1 MLGFE
6 VTEQKRRKFKSEH
19 VAFLVSKQSL
29 ISQAHLSLKQRAKM
43 FHRQFPDMRISANT
57 IRRLYMQNG
66 IKFKFISRAKREVNY
81 DVPYF
86 RDWFYRMRS

>member
-6 VTEQKRRKFKSEH
+6 VTERKRQKFKGEH
-19 VAFLVSKQSL
+19 VAFLVDKQSL

-43 FHRQFPDMRISANT
+43 FHRQFPDLRISANT
-57 IRRLYMQNG
+57 IRRLYKQHR

-81 DVPYF
+81 EVPYF
-86 RDWFYRMRS
+86 RDWFFNMRS